1 MRYFLTENCI
11 SGRVKKYFSECSMAS
26 AHKQYALCFLV
37 FALCF
42 FPFANPV
49 SADWTPVEKSSLD
62 PVSAQEWNDVSYNA
76 SSWMRI
82 GDFDT
87 PGTNVFLNTAG
98 GVGIGTTF
106 LSPGVLLDIEGKV
119 AAQEYCD
126 ENGQNCS
133 SIADVSTQSVGII
146 PGGGLRVDSFNIG
159 IITAGCS
166 NGNVLIFDGSDWSC
180 NAGSVVFTEAD
191 PTVPENIKDGLDWTE
206 IIGVPVDFA
215 DGSDRYNDLFDSEA
229 EIDAAVAN
237 NGYLTSFTETDP
249 TVNELATTELI
260 CGLNEIVKFDGA
272 DWGCAPD
279 ENTGK
284 WDTATGGI
292 QYGGGNVGIGI
303 SDPSALMH
311 IKSESGSDAVI
322 VLDTTDADTPDS
334 DSIITFSEA
343 ATAKWSLIHDGES
356 TDSFLIYDEDNT
368 TIPFVIEKSGNIGIG
383 GITDPDESLDVL
395 GNITASGK
403 IFSISTLVS
412 DIDTTVV
419 TKGYVD
425 SQVLGL
431 STDDQTLSLAGN
443 NLSIEDGN
451 TVNLSSFL
459 DNTDSQD
466 LSLSGNTL
474 SLSGDPTPVDLSV
487 FLDDTDDQTL
497 NEILT
502 TNTSAGGKQ
511 ITNLGAPTNPNDAA
525 TRGYVD
531 SVAGGSSTDDQTLSL
546 AGNNLSIEDGN
557 TVNLSGFLDDTDDQ
571 TLSLVGTTLSIEN
584 GNSVNLNAFG
594 SDDQTLSLVGSTLS
608 IESGNSLDLGS
619 FMDDT
624 DDQNLAEV
632 LAVGNSAG
640 ADRIT
645 NLAEPFTGSDASTKN
660 YVDNLILGLSW
671 KDPVD
676 DADGPSGGVP
686 DVIGPYDCEMANESW
701 ITFNRSND
709 TFYVCDGSDWF
720 TMSSFIDLSALSGE
734 VTGDMTSNIVADNVI
749 DSANIINE
757 TIVSEDIDDGTIVNS
772 DISNTAAIAGTK
784 ISPDFGSQN
793 VSTTGDLA
801 INTNTLF
808 VDSSEGRVGIGIATP
823 SFPLHVEGTVYAT
836 GAAGALSDRRHKK
849 NIHPLTIGLE
859 TIQQLRPVSYEWIT
873 PLDSGMEGSQIGL
886 IAQEVEDILPEAVL
900 TMDDEAQTKGI
911 QYDELIPVLINAIQ
925 QLDASNKELQSRLE
939 SAEKRIKNLENTLK

>member
-49 SADWTPVEKSSLD
+49 SADWTPVEKSLLD
-62 PVSAQEWNDVSYNA
+62 PVTAQEWNDVSYNA

-272 DWGCAPD
+272 NWGCAPD

-292 QYGGGNVGIGI
+292 QYDGGNVGIGI

-584 GNSVNLNAFG
+584 GNSVN
-594 SDDQTLSLVGSTLS
+594 
-608 IESGNSLDLGS
+608 
-619 FMDDT
+619 
-624 DDQNLAEV
+624 
-632 LAVGNSAG
+632 
-640 ADRIT
+640 
-645 NLAEPFTGSDASTKN
+645 
-660 YVDNLILGLSW
+660 
-671 KDPVD
+671 
-676 DADGPSGGVP
+676 
-686 DVIGPYDCEMANESW
+686 EMANESW

-757 TIVSEDIDDGTIVNS
+757 TIVSEDIDDGTIATVDLADDAITSGKIDDGTIVDADVNAA
-772 DISNTAAIAGTK
+772 AAIAGTK

-808 VDSSEGRVGIGIATP
+808 VDSSTGNVGIGT
-823 SFPLHVEGTVYAT
+823 H
-836 GAAGALSDRRHKK
+836 LS
-849 NIHPLTIGLE
+849 
-859 TIQQLRPVSYEWIT
+859 VS
-873 PLDSGMEGSQIGL
+873 
-886 IAQEVEDILPEAVL
+886 
-900 TMDDEAQTKGI
+900 
-911 QYDELIPVLINAIQ
+911 
-925 QLDASNKELQSRLE
+925 
-939 SAEKRIKNLENTLK
+939 